1 MTEKEKAKRK
11 NEKVWTSLLF
21 HFSLFIFTFT
31 LSAAHPSLTSDGD
44 LIGDSFGLPGEM
56 YDVSPAVIPGDR
68 DFYQVLNVEAQMM
81 TWNVYTNGLFATR
94 ASKYDIEVL
103 GCDVSPGWPLYSTVD
118 CELEFRKY
126 HVYLAMRYIMG
137 KLGVDYF
144 PPVHGEAYPWHP
156 NIFDF
161 RFDAEDATVRF
172 TSAGGDTSRPIGQV
186 TGLGDLYHPRS
197 FRLDNRTFLALL
209 SSYAAYF
216 ERIFFASAAQTN
228 RWDVEDT
235 DKWGMYPRYD
245 APAYMR
251 FNITND
257 EYSAGCYFDFEFGD
271 YGTREVPSV
280 RKLVE
285 RRRLRDLRKKLRDDM
300 LAEEVVVRPDAKPV
314 STDFLYRPGWIIDG
328 AMNVDSNHASRVWW
342 SSTAEPPK
350 IEIDDVQNPFR
361 GGFGFFH
368 PFDWTPLPVYEVVGG
383 DRVPRTHWADY
394 CVTLNMARQGTHPPT
409 HPLAELFRHVGYD
422 DEGALRTFVRP
433 YDLGGLGLYGWL
445 TNTYPLCVR
454 QYYDQGAAYHD
465 YTHGCWGD
473 SDSDETLR
481 RLLPNDYTGINQL
494 LGIMDRTIHIPSMRV
509 TSTNAETTVIRHA
522 AYESD
527 TPIRVEFSFDPA
539 TETVEVVAGRDVVR
553 MSRVRVDA
561 DERTSRVLRD
571 EIEGLYVSADAPSFI
586 FGSDRELQMHTTDEA
601 FIDEEFLREYGI
613 DGSNSFWIVD
623 VGLTGSRPPFPPFW
637 VDFVPSWTNVAVRGY
652 TLGLVPGHTWDDE
665 ILPGS
670 EAWRHYSYQQPTS
683 IVCRVGPTQPGGIH
697 DTWTA
702 RESASRYGLLVRN
715 EDSLATAY
723 ATGTNHLYKA
733 YEVETY
739 TTHDALVDKVAG
751 NFDTVSQDM
760 YHLIPE
766 LQGDK
771 LGPLPDNIAAY
782 APFPGAIDATVGYGG
797 VYDAHVDY
805 GLSFDPRVQ
814 RTFTNDVYRYW
825 FNAYTNMYYYVFDV
839 DVWNSFDTTY
849 YMEVD
854 SVRYQA
860 SGTEYTNRFEYVDG
874 EMVENGSTT
883 DVFPSGDHTDQSWF
897 EYEAGPFDAPQD
909 YCDVDHYNYYEETW
923 RTNEFDRVDE
933 FNVYTNH
940 VIVMSGTG
948 PDDPGTEVSRHDEVT
963 REFLRDRVYPYPVET
978 GVLTY
983 GGPLVIETS
992 TDYAIRHTGGETTD
1006 VAGRLYVDF
1015 TKDGDSVSGIR
1026 AFVKWINPYTGEEVV
1041 EERSFPI
1048 HIGYADVWFDFGY
1061 SADTDDSPGG
1071 PAVGVTEHADG
1082 KIITQTD
1089 WQWTNLKRTDQ

>member
-1 MTEKEKAKRK
+1 MIVKEKGKRK
-11 NEKVWTSLLF
+11 NGKVWTSLLF
-21 HFSLFIFTFT
+21 HFSLFIFHFS
-31 LSAAHPSLTSDGD
+31 LFAEHPSLTSDGD
-44 LIGDSFGLPGEM
+44 HIGDSFGFPSDM

-68 DFYQVLNVEAQMM
+68 DFYQVLDVEAQLM

-94 ASKYDIEVL
+94 ASEYDIEVL
-103 GCDVSPGWPLYSTVD
+103 GSDVSPGWPLHSTVD

-161 RFDAEDATVRF
+161 RFDAEDAAVRF
-172 TSAGGDTSRPIGQV
+172 TSAGGGTSRPIGQV

-197 FRLDNRTFLALL
+197 FRIDNHTYVAIL

-216 ERIFFASAAQTN
+216 ERLYYASLAQTN
-228 RWDVEDT
+228 RWDVEDA

-257 EYSAGCYFDFEFGD
+257 EYSAGCYFDFEFGE
-271 YGTREVPSV
+271 YGTREVPPV

-314 STDFLYRPGWIIDG
+314 SPDFLYRPGWILDG
-328 AMNVDSNHASRVWW
+328 AMSVDSNHASRVWW

-368 PFDWTPLPVYEVVGG
+368 PFDWTPFPVYEVVGST
-383 DRVPRTHWADY
+383 RVPRTHWADY

-422 DEGALRTFVRP
+422 DEEALRTFVRP
-433 YDLGGLGLYGWL
+433 YDFTGLGLYGWL
-445 TNTYPLCVR
+445 TNTYPRCVR

-494 LGIMDRTIHIPSMRV
+494 LGLMDRTIHVPSMRV
-509 TSTNAETTVIRHA
+509 VSKNVETTVIRHA

-539 TETVEVVAGRDVVR
+539 TETVEVVAGREVVR
-553 MSRVRVDA
+553 MSRTRVDA
-561 DERTSRVLRD
+561 DERTARVLHD

-586 FGSDRELQMHTTDEA
+586 FGGDRELQMHTTDEA

-637 VDFVPSWTNVAVRGY
+637 VDFIPNWTNVAVRGY
-652 TLGLVPGHTWDDE
+652 TTGLVPGHTWDDE

-697 DTWTA
+697 DTWVA
-702 RESASRYGLLVRN
+702 RESESRYGLLVRN
-715 EDSLATAY
+715 EDSLATVY

-739 TTHDALVDKVAG
+739 TTHDVLVDKVAG

-766 LQGDK
+766 LQGDEF
-771 LGPLPDNIAAY
+771 GPLPDNIAAY
-782 APFPGAIDATVGYGG
+782 APFPGAVDATVGYGG
-797 VYDAHVDY
+797 VYDAHADY
-805 GLSFDPRVQ
+805 GLSFDPRVW

-825 FNAYTNMYYYVFDV
+825 F
-839 DVWNSFDTTY
+839 
-849 YMEVD
+849 
-854 SVRYQA
+854 
-860 SGTEYTNRFEYVDG
+860 
-874 EMVENGSTT
+874 
-883 DVFPSGDHTDQSWF
+883 
-897 EYEAGPFDAPQD
+897 DA
-909 YCDVDHYNYYEETW
+909 
-923 RTNEFDRVDE
+923 
-933 FNVYTNH
+933 YTNH
-940 VIVMSGTG
+940 VVRSFDVAVLQTDGYDDYFWLTLTYYPASSLVVTNDIRHTGSEPRASETATTNETSYIEYADAYTIELGPFDRPQETCTVPFVEETNDAYFVRGDRHLIVRDVYNGTMTIMSGTG
-948 PDDPGTEVSRHDEVT
+948 PDDPGEEYATTPLAEDAVT
-963 REFLRDRVYPYPVET
+963 RYENWSPIPEE
-978 GVLTY
+978 
-983 GGPLVIETS
+983 IETTTAS
-992 TDYAIRHTGGETTD
+992 TSSSSDIPASWAIRHTGGETTN
-1006 VAGRLYVDF
+1006 VTGRLYVDF

-1026 AFVKWINPYTGEEVV
+1026 AFAKWINPYTGEEVV

-1048 HIGYADVWFDFGY
+1048 HIGNVDVWFYFGY

-1071 PAVGVTEHADG
+1071 PAIGVTEHADG

-1089 WQWTNLKRTDQ
+1089 WLWNTIRRIDY